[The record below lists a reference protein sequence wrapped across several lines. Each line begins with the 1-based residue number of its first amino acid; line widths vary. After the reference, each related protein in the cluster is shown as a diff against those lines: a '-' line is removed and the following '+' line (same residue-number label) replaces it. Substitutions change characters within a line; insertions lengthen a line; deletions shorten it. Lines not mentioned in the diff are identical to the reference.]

1 MISTRRCTRT
11 ACGRRAVATLTFV
24 YVESTAVLGPL
35 SPDVEPGTYD
45 LCHEHAEGLR
55 VPQGWDVIRLAH
67 DPEPAPSSDDLEA
80 LAAAVRA
87 AAHSIDPA
95 PEVPAPIR
103 NADVIE
109 VARRGHLT
117 VLTDPARSRR

>member
-1 MISTRRCTRT
+1 M
-11 ACGRRAVATLTFV
+11 
-24 YVESTAVLGPL
+24 GPL
-35 SPDVEPGTYD
+35 SPEPEPGTYD

-67 DPEPAPSSDDLEA
+67 DPEPAPSSDDLAA
-80 LAAAVRA
+80 LADAVRA
-87 AAHSIDPA
+87 AAHRIDPA
-95 PEVPAPIR
+95 PESPSSSH